1 MDKLGHRDR
10 LREKLLNSKIGSL
23 PDYELLEALLCIALP
38 RRDTKNLAKELIKKF
53 GSFAK
58 VVTAEEEA
66 LLEVNGIG
74 NTALSCFR
82 LTKEASLRL
91 IKEEL
96 NNKPVL
102 SSWQSVLNYS
112 RVLIGHAN
120 KEMFVVFYL
129 NNQNILIAE
138 DIYDYGTVDQ
148 VSIYP
153 REIAKRALFLNAS
166 AIILAHNHPSGETKP
181 SKSDV
186 EMTNNINTVLKTFN
200 IRLHDHVIISD
211 KNFYSFKTAGLL

>member
-1 MDKLGHRDR
+1 
-10 LREKLLNSKIGSL
+10 
-23 PDYELLEALLCIALP
+23 ALP